1 MEYNLRHLRI
11 FLTAAE
17 QASLS
22 RAAELCHLSQ
32 PAVTQA
38 IAKLERRTGVALLE
52 RTPQGVFPSDLGQ
65 VFLRRVER
73 ALAYLD
79 RAVARLNRRLELTAT
94 MSQLRALVA
103 VRDAENFS
111 LAARQLS
118 IAQPT
123 VHRAVRQL
131 EEGARCALFEHTPR
145 GTIVTRAGADL
156 ADAARLVFAEL
167 AQAEMELAEA
177 LGRETGRIVIGAMP
191 LSRSYILP
199 RALVRLRESLP
210 NLRILVVDGPYADLL
225 KGLRRGEIDFLIGA
239 LRDPVPIDDVTQTVL
254 FHDSLVFVARPGHP
268 LAGREQIAL
277 SELAG
282 FPWVVMQHGTPIRRH
297 FDRTFAALGAGAPR
311 SIIESGSI
319 ILMRQLLLASDHLGC
334 ISRLQAEA
342 EIAQGLL
349 ARLRF
354 DVEGSSRP
362 IGVTTRASWI
372 PTPSQNALLRLLFD
386 IEPEPGAPLM
396 PR

>member
-1 MEYNLRHLRI
+1 
-11 FLTAAE
+11 
-17 QASLS
+17 
-22 RAAELCHLSQ
+22 
-32 PAVTQA
+32 V
-38 IAKLERRTGVALLE
+38 
-52 RTPQGVFPSDLGQ
+52 
-65 VFLRRVER
+65 
-73 ALAYLD
+73 
-79 RAVARLNRRLELTAT
+79 
-94 MSQLRALVA
+94 
-103 VRDAENFS
+103 
-111 LAARQLS
+111 
-118 IAQPT
+118 
-123 VHRAVRQL
+123 
-131 EEGARCALFEHTPR
+131 
-145 GTIVTRAGADL
+145 
-156 ADAARLVFAEL
+156 
-167 AQAEMELAEA
+167 
-177 LGRETGRIVIGAMP
+177 
-191 LSRSYILP
+191 
-199 RALVRLRESLP
+199 SLP

-239 LRDPVPIDDVTQTVL
+239 LRDPVPIDDITQTVL

-268 LAGREQIAL
+268 LAGRGQIAL

-282 FPWVVMQHGTPIRRH
+282 FPWVVMQQGTPIRRH

-349 ARLRF
+349 ARLHF

-386 IEPEPGAPLM
+386 IEPEPGAPLEG
-396 PR
+396 RC

>member
-1 MEYNLRHLRI
+1 VEHNLSHLRI
-11 FLTAAE
+11 FVTAAE

-22 RAAELCHLSQ
+22 RAAEICHLSQ

-38 IAKLERRTGVALLE
+38 IAKLEQRAGVALLR
-52 RTPQGVFPSDLGQ
+52 RTRQGVFLSDLGQ
-65 VFLRRVER
+65 VFLRRVRR

-79 RAVARLNRRLELTAT
+79 RAVSGLDKRLELTAT
-94 MSQLRALVA
+94 ASQLRALVA
-103 VRDAENFS
+103 VRDAESFT

-131 EEGARCALFEHTPR
+131 EQGARCRLFEHTPR
-145 GTIVTRAGADL
+145 GTIVTRAGQNL
-156 ADAARLVFAEL
+156 ADAARLFFVEL

-177 LGRETGRIVIGAMP
+177 TGRETGRIVIGAMP

-199 RALVRLRESLP
+199 RALVRFRQSLP
-210 NLRILVVDGPYADLL
+210 NLRILVLDGPYADLL

-239 LRDPVPIDDVTQTVL
+239 LRDPLPIDDITQTLL
-254 FHDSLVFVARPGHP
+254 FHDNLVFVARPGHP
-268 LAGREQIAL
+268 LAGRERIAL
-277 SELAG
+277 SDLAG
-282 FPWVVMQHGTPIRRH
+282 FPWVVMQQGTPIRQH
-297 FDRTFAALGAGAPR
+297 FDRIFAPLGAGTPR

-362 IGVTTRASWI
+362 IGVTTRAGWI
-372 PTPSQNALLRLLFD
+372 PTPSQDALLRQLFD
-386 IEPEPGAPLM
+386 IEPEPSDAP
-396 PR
+396 